1 VTPEVPEVRAGW
13 PPVRGVR
20 AAFTFL
26 TRIPVGG
33 FPYADADWRW
43 SAAHFPLVGAVIGA
57 IMAATWYVT
66 APLGAAPAAV
76 LALIASL
83 VVTGGFH
90 EDGLADTADA
100 LGGGH
105 DRARV
110 LAILKDS
117 RIGSF
122 GGLALAAT
130 LLLRAA
136 LLVELGPLAPVALV
150 ASQAASRMPPIW
162 LMALLPYAT
171 ADAQSKSRQ
180 INRAGLAQAM
190 VATGWAIAIV
200 AGLVGVGL
208 PPSSALALLAVA
220 APVAA
225 FLGWRFWRRIDGVT
239 GDFLGATQQVV
250 EAAMLAATVATAAAA

>member
-1 VTPEVPEVRAGW
+1 MPEAPDAAASRGW
-13 PPVRGVR
+13 PPLRGVR

-43 SAAHFPLVGAVIGA
+43 SAAHFPLVGAVVGA
-57 IMAATWYVT
+57 IMAATWYVA
-66 APLGAAPAAV
+66 APLGAGPAVV

-100 LGGGH
+100 LGGGY

-130 LLLRAA
+130 LLLRGA
-136 LLVELGPLAPVALV
+136 LLVELGAMAPVALV

-171 ADAQSKSRQ
+171 DDAVAKSRR
-180 INRAGLAQAM
+180 INRAGVAQAG
-190 VATGWAIAIV
+190 VATMWALAIV
-200 AGLVGVGL
+200 AGLVGAGLPAMSAVGL
-208 PPSSALALLAVA
+208 LVIA

-225 FLGWRFWRRIDGVT
+225 LLGWRFWRRVGGVT

-250 EAAMLAATVATAAAA
+250 EAAMLAAILAAY

>member
-1 VTPEVPEVRAGW
+1 VTPEAPVASGW
-13 PPVRGVR
+13 APLRGAR

-43 SAAHFPLVGAVIGA
+43 SSAHFPLVGAVIGA
-57 IMAATWYVT
+57 IMAATWWLA
-66 APLGAAPAAV
+66 APLGVGPACV

-105 DRARV
+105 DRAKV

-117 RIGSF
+117 RIGAF
-122 GGLALAAT
+122 GGLAIAST

-136 LLVELGPLAPVALV
+136 LLVELGPLAPAALV
-150 ASQAASRMPPIW
+150 ATQAASRMPPIW
-162 LMALLPYAT
+162 LMAVLPYAT
-171 ADAQSKSRQ
+171 ADEHSKSRQ
-180 INRAGLAQAM
+180 INRAGVAQ
-190 VATGWAIAIV
+190 
-200 AGLVGVGL
+200 
-208 PPSSALALLAVA
+208 ALLASGWTAAIGGGLVVAGVLPATAAVVALAAA

-225 FLGWRFWRRIDGVT
+225 TLGWRFWRRVGGVT

-250 EAAMLAATVATAAAA
+250 EAAMLAALVACAA

>member
-1 VTPEVPEVRAGW
+1 MPEAPVARGW
-13 PPVRGVR
+13 APLRGVR

-43 SAAHFPLVGAVIGA
+43 SSAHFPMVGAVVGA
-57 IMAATWYVT
+57 IMAATWWLA
-66 APLGAAPAAV
+66 APLGVAPACV

-100 LGGGH
+100 LGGGY

-117 RIGSF
+117 RIGAF
-122 GGLALAAT
+122 GGLALAST

-136 LLVELGPLAPVALV
+136 LLVELGALAPAALV
-150 ASQAASRMPPIW
+150 ATQAASRMPPIW
-162 LMALLPYAT
+162 LMAVLPYAT
-171 ADAQSKSRQ
+171 ADAESKSRQ
-180 INRAGLAQAM
+180 INRAGAAQAV
-190 VATGWAIAIV
+190 VASGWTVALGGALVV
-200 AGLVGVGL
+200 AGVL
-208 PPSSALALLAVA
+208 PALAALVALTAAV
-220 APVAA
+220 PVAA
-225 FLGWRFWRRIDGVT
+225 LLGWRFWRRVGGVT

-250 EAAMLAATVATAAAA
+250 EAAMLAALVAVAA